1 MTRQTIRTEIAH
13 LSNTLGYGVG
23 FRGGSDAHLA
33 AVHADGG
40 RGELIVK
47 GKIEYVRNF
56 LELVAE

>member
-23 FRGGSDAHLA
+23 FRGPTEAHLA
-33 AVHADGG
+33 TVRAEGG
-40 RGELIVK
+40 RGEVVVE
-47 GKIEYVRNF
+47 GGIEYVRNF